1 MVTGAAVRFGAGG
14 PHRRRIASSDW
25 LSSAKRLAF
34 SVWFI
39 SSSSFNGLSDRQIR
53 HTPSAGI
60 TDPRSVNRTFVMARV
75 RNSLSSRHLSI
86 DRSVKATYGIA
97 KCSCQVLSMDRQG
110 YGESHLGNDLQQTQA
125 TGGRDGVKTMPND
138 GQPGRSNRRSR
149 TLCHESRSGVAG
161 HSLLDD

>member
-1 MVTGAAVRFGAGG
+1 MVTRAAVRFGAGG

-39 SSSSFNGLSDRQIR
+39 SFSSFNGLSDRQIR

-60 TDPRSVNRTFVMARV
+60 TDPRSVNRTFRNGSGQEPVVV
-75 RNSLSSRHLSI
+75 RRLSI
-86 DRSVKATYGIA
+86 DRSVKATYRIV
-97 KCSCQVLSMDRQG
+97 KCACQVLSMDRQG
-110 YGESHLGNDLQQTQA
+110 YGESHLGNDLQQTQTA
-125 TGGRDGVKTMPND
+125 GGRDGVKTMPND

-149 TLCHESRSGVAG
+149 TFCHESRSGVAG